1 MIRRRGSANTTIREQ
16 GPQVRNGLVEIVRNC
31 FILGS
36 RCVSLVNIQ
45 FEKVDFEFK
54 VFP

>member
-1 MIRRRGSANTTIREQ
+1 MIRRGGSANTTIREHR
-16 GPQVRNGLVEIVRNC
+16 PQVRNGLLEIVRNC

-45 FEKVDFEFK
+45 FEKVDFEFE